1 MNFEKSIIRKNEL
14 LFFVPF
20 FLVSVLTGK
29 LVSLSSNKQSN
40 FLNIAIIGLEWLF
53 YIMLVVA
60 LLYGIYKL
68 IKKEYTLE
76 KVWLFSGIFIL
87 LQFAGV
93 YQFEIS
99 LKYYSMEL
107 NNVIFHDIMVSDI
120 FLVLYVT
127 FLLYYLVK
135 SKNSKSKN
143 SLTKLNIMVLFLLL
157 LLPFLRSINS
167 YIYRDILV
175 EWMKNKRL
183 TIITSRFFT
192 EDMSL
197 SEKMDK
203 ADKIMDQLTMGNTYI
218 ESFYPKF
225 IYGAICVG
233 AIALFREKITWQK
246 YLALG
251 GTFIIVQ
258 YFGITYF
265 DKLLRCFNSSFQ
277 SGTIMMFYEIVLKY
291 SYAIFYIIP
300 LALYSFKKIYYG
312 FAVPKVE

>member
-1 MNFEKSIIRKNEL
+1 MNFEKSIIRKKEL

-40 FLNIAIIGLEWLF
+40 FLNMAVIGLEWLF

-93 YQFEIS
+93 YQFEMS

-120 FLVLYVT
+120 FLILYVI

-143 SLTKLNIMVLFLLL
+143 SLTKFNIMVLFLLL

-192 EDMSL
+192 DDMSL

-258 YFGITYF
+258 YFGIAYF

-300 LALYSFKKIYYG
+300 LALYSLKKYIM
-312 FAVPKVE
+312 ERN